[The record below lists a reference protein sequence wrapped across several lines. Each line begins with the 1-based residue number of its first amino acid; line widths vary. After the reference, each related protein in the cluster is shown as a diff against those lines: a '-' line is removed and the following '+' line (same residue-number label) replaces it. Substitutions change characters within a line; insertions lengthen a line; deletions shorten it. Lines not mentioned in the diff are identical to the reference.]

1 MKGILCATKAM
12 TNEEYR
18 QELVKKRIYYVL
30 IIMVGVI
37 TLAITYF
44 ASANGIEFNEHL
56 HGTFAGMGTGLILA
70 GVVLII
76 KTQMTLS
83 SEEKLKAARLNNSD
97 ERNMEI
103 SSRAFRSAALI
114 MIISFYVTA
123 LIGSIMIDERL
134 IQLLLVNMSVL
145 LAGYIL
151 SYNYYKR
158 KL

>member
-1 MKGILCATKAM
+1 MA
-12 TNEEYR
+12 
-18 QELVKKRIYYVL
+18 KKRIYYVL

-56 HGTFAGMGTGLILA
+56 HGTFAGMGTGLILS
-70 GVVLII
+70 GGVLII

-83 SEEKLKAARLNNSD
+83 SEENLKAARLNNSD

-134 IQLLLVNMSVL
+134 IQLLLLNMSVL
-145 LAGYIL
+145 LVGYIL

>member
-1 MKGILCATKAM
+1 MKGILCATKAV

-18 QELVKKRIYYVL
+18 QELAKKRIYYVL

-103 SSRAFRSAALI
+103 SAALI

-134 IQLLLVNMSVL
+134 IQLLLLNMSVL